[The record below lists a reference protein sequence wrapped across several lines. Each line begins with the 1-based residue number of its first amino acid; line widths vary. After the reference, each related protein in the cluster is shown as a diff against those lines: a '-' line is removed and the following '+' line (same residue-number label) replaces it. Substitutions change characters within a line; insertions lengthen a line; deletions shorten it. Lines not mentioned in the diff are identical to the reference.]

1 MFPTCNIFGF
11 SDLHAICG
19 KLRLEIDND
28 FGGVLGKQVRAD
40 AYCGVKEEGQG
51 KSRHNTNPG
60 KFRLTFSFSS
70 CTGVFKPN
78 LFCLL
83 YSVLC

>member
-1 MFPTCNIFGF
+1 MTLVVF
-11 SDLHAICG
+11 
-19 KLRLEIDND
+19 
-28 FGGVLGKQVRAD
+28 LGKQVRSD
-40 AYCGVKEEGQG
+40 AYCGVKDGGQG
-51 KSRHNTNPG
+51 KSRHNTKSV

-83 YSVLC
+83 YRVLC